1 MTSVKEILVINSLK
15 KERKMKDSFSISR
28 FWLLLKKD
36 FVENKTALVIGSF
49 ALFAAMSLLMIIL
62 SIFID
67 SPDKGG
73 CIIGY
78 VLEYLFGIGCA
89 ISVSLSFSPMRT
101 KQGRISMFTLP
112 ATTLE
117 KYLEQ
122 IVVYIFGFAAVYAI
136 CVELGELVR
145 CVIAPL
151 VWGKESIGIYINHFA
166 VLGTMKDAFNDIHL
180 VEMGITGSKI
190 FTICVLGVIA
200 DLGIFTLGAVLW
212 PKFSFIKTY
221 AATYVIGIVFF
232 IAFIV
237 VASVVDITEPM
248 IETLVSELLIVI
260 IVLQVLIA
268 VAAFVAGYYLLKR
281 KNVIHP
287 TVF

>member
-1 MTSVKEILVINSLK
+1 
-15 KERKMKDSFSISR
+15 MKDSFSISR

-62 SIFID
+62 SVLID

-73 CIIGY
+73 SLISY
-78 VLEYLFGIGCA
+78 VLAYLFAIGVV
-89 ISVSLSFSPMRT
+89 VSTSLMFSPMRT

-145 CVIAPL
+145 FVVAPL
-151 VWGKESIGIYINHFA
+151 VWGKESTGFYINHFA
-166 VLGTMKDAFNDIHL
+166 VLGTMKDIFNNMHL
-180 VEMGITGSKI
+180 NEIGITSAKV
-190 FTICVLGVIA
+190 FTICVLGVVA

-212 PKFSFIKTY
+212 PKYSYIKTY

-248 IETLVSELLIVI
+248 IETLFSELLIVI

-287 TVF
+287 TMF